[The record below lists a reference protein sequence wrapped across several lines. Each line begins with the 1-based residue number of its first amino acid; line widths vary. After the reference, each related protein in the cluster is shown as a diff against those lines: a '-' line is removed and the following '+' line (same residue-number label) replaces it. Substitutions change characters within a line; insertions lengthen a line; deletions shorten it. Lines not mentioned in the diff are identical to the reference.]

1 MVCEANGKKRSD
13 FTGTKSKM
21 VEHTCKHST
30 QAQVTKHA
38 CAIHLIENQKL
49 AKYAGSSDWAILQP
63 IDFEFRSH
71 DTPQYN
77 SLVQLIFLYLP
88 EKVHSMRGGAKV
100 LDGMH
105 HNVAL

>member
-1 MVCEANGKKRSD
+1 LGPAG
-13 FTGTKSKM
+13 
-21 VEHTCKHST
+21 
-30 QAQVTKHA
+30 
-38 CAIHLIENQKL
+38 ENQKL
-49 AKYAGSSDWAILQP
+49 AKYAGSSDSAILQP

-105 HNVAL
+105 HNVALEDKPCATQQDGLVVVEIGDKNATGDVHVFGVNP